1 MELEHLRKEVVKL
14 RLQVYG
20 NKNASPNGQL
30 STAGEEVSS
39 EDSEEEFV
47 DELPEPK
54 PHYNS
59 VGTIVKILVKK
70 GVLQAVKIGNTHQYS
85 PSEDYDYREAQIG
98 DIKKKFFGDSLP
110 NMLAYFAKNETLSE
124 EEKEELIKIIKS
136 KKS

>member
-47 DELPEPK
+47 DELPEP
-54 PHYNS
+54 
-59 VGTIVKILVKK
+59 
-70 GVLQAVKIGNTHQYS
+70 
-85 PSEDYDYREAQIG
+85 
-98 DIKKKFFGDSLP
+98 
-110 NMLAYFAKNETLSE
+110 
-124 EEKEELIKIIKS
+124 
-136 KKS
+136 